1 VDYTDAVTILE
12 NCGEK
17 FENPVYWGVD
27 LSSEH
32 ERYLAEEA
40 LQSAGGREKLP
51 ERH

>member
-27 LSSEH
+27 LFRARTLS
-32 ERYLAEEA
+32 
-40 LQSAGGREKLP
+40 G
-51 ERH
+51 